1 MTNSN
6 AIVIL
11 MPMQYGRKKLL
22 PIFIIFKFFEGK
34 HALKENLNLGF

>member
-1 MTNSN
+1 MTNFN

-22 PIFIIFKFFEGK
+22 AIFIIFKFFESK
-34 HALKENLNLGF
+34 HALKEKLN